1 MQLPFLWILWCNT
14 SESVVFRKILSI
26 FVLLGRSMRRSRHT
40 ESVFTLSCKKMWQ
53 FSIEERTTYN
63 THFLFRLWM
72 RMRWAS
78 AISISIQVWGIAS
91 FIFFGFATT
100 FLQIS
105 EISSTL
111 FFFYYRHA
119 GAKWHY
125 SVLLCSNKHCMKLLP
140 VYSKVAIDRWVQMN
154 WRMKSI
160 LVGCMCVKTALCFGA
175 VRYMHGSTSIRICSL
190 KMKTAALHWNNRNPD
205 K

>member
-1 MQLPFLWILWCNT
+1 
-14 SESVVFRKILSI
+14 
-26 FVLLGRSMRRSRHT
+26 
-40 ESVFTLSCKKMWQ
+40 MWQ

-111 FFFYYRHA
+111 EP
-119 GAKWHY
+119 
-125 SVLLCSNKHCMKLLP
+125 NKILYFSDYQIIH
-140 VYSKVAIDRWVQMN
+140 
-154 WRMKSI
+154 SI
-160 LVGCMCVKTALCFGA
+160 FIV
-175 VRYMHGSTSIRICSL
+175 I
-190 KMKTAALHWNNRNPD
+190 
-205 K
+205 